1 MTKVIDL
8 NFYRKSKQVLD
19 LDESENLTEKR
30 IEQIEAQIES
40 KPSKSFEEIIKKNK
54 ENEDRLKKER
64 MRDNKNVKK
73 SYRIVWGLTWL
84 IYSE

>member
-30 IEQIEAQIES
+30 IEQIEAQIKS

-54 ENEDRLKKER
+54 ENEERLKKER
-64 MRDNKNVKK
+64 MQDNKKVKK
-73 SYRIVWGLTWL
+73 SYRI
-84 IYSE
+84 E

>member
-19 LDESENLTEKR
+19 LNENENLTEKR

-40 KPSKSFEEIIKKNK
+40 KPSKSFEEIVKKNK
-54 ENEDRLKKER
+54 ENEERLKKER
-64 MRDNKNVKK
+64 MQDNKKVKK
-73 SYRIVWGLTWL
+73 SYRIEWGLTW
-84 IYSE
+84 

>member
-1 MTKVIDL
+1 MIKVIDL

-54 ENEDRLKKER
+54 ENEERLKKER
-64 MRDNKNVKK
+64 MQDNKKVKK
-73 SYRIVWGLTWL
+73 SYRI
-84 IYSE
+84 E